1 MVDTEAKQVSSSDG
15 HTLMKNHIYADK
27 RYKIAQKNVI
37 RLKSILKNGN
47 LHSFT
52 SLIEEEAMMLHALMM
67 TSNPSYVLI
76 KPNTLKIINSIKSYR
91 ETTKIPICFT
101 LDAGANV
108 HVLYPKEGEKKVEL
122 FIESELKEYCKNYS
136 FISDKVGKG
145 AVQL

>member
-1 MVDTEAKQVSSSDG
+1 
-15 HTLMKNHIYADK
+15 
-27 RYKIAQKNVI
+27 
-37 RLKSILKNGN
+37 
-47 LHSFT
+47 
-52 SLIEEEAMMLHALMM
+52 MLHALMM

-76 KPNTLKIINSIKSYR
+76 KSNTLKIINSIKSYR

-108 HVLYPKEGEKKVEL
+108 HVLYPKEGEKEVEL
-122 FIESELKEYCKNYS
+122 FIESELKKYCKNYS